1 MQKKSDE
8 TKKQLTM
15 LKAGEPL
22 NDDDEDGKEEQEN
35 KKENNVQVKATTTTT
50 RKRKRRTSSSLRHR
64 SAPGINA
71 TIKIKRTVLQPIL
84 KAVAEK
90 MLFVTSSTTT
100 TPTHLTVEDVLR
112 ERDSLSITLAR
123 RAKLAAA
130 RAFEK
135 RKRFFFAFDKTNNE
149 EDTEEEEDRIVKK
162 INEDSARDDSDDSH
176 LALILRSMMDGIL

>member
-1 MQKKSDE
+1 
-8 TKKQLTM
+8 
-15 LKAGEPL
+15 
-22 NDDDEDGKEEQEN
+22 
-35 KKENNVQVKATTTTT
+35 
-50 RKRKRRTSSSLRHR
+50 
-64 SAPGINA
+64 
-71 TIKIKRTVLQPIL
+71 VLQPIL

-90 MLFVTSSTTT
+90 MMFVTSSTTT

-149 EDTEEEEDRIVKK
+149 EDTEEEEDRMVKK

>member
-1 MQKKSDE
+1 M
-8 TKKQLTM
+8 M
-15 LKAGEPL
+15 
-22 NDDDEDGKEEQEN
+22 
-35 KKENNVQVKATTTTT
+35 
-50 RKRKRRTSSSLRHR
+50 
-64 SAPGINA
+64 
-71 TIKIKRTVLQPIL
+71 
-84 KAVAEK
+84 
-90 MLFVTSSTTT
+90 FVTSSTTT

-135 RKRFFFAFDKTNNE
+135 RKRFFFAFDKANNE
-149 EDTEEEEDRIVKK
+149 EEEEEDRIVKK